1 MSLPLDLKKAL
12 KLRVNEQQVQSRNRV
27 IEELQQNIIE
37 FEKEADMIL
46 TLFREKGSQNN
57 RFTKKRLT
65 EIENEILE
73 IEKQIQKLERQ
84 NIKSEQEVEILTF
97 LNDKLS
103 PLKKGKVTN
112 EKKQSIARAL
122 INQIKIFW
130 DEENLQHQIQI
141 NYKFDK
147 HSEILLTK
155 NLTLSY
161 KKMGYSIRAKNY
173 LENIRVELRSPS
185 PRSLDVPDSK
195 YLHIHHQNIK

>member
-1 MSLPLDLKKAL
+1 MGATGWKDKKLMEARCSDIL
-12 KLRVNEQQVQSRNRV
+12 QLVGIEHKINVMPHVLSGGEQQRV
-27 IEELQQNIIE
+27 
-37 FEKEADMIL
+37 
-46 TLFREKGSQNN
+46 
-57 RFTKKRLT
+57 
-65 EIENEILE
+65 
-73 IEKQIQKLERQ
+73 
-84 NIKSEQEVEILTF
+84 
-97 LNDKLS
+97 
-103 PLKKGKVTN
+103 
-112 EKKQSIARAL
+112 SIARAL

-155 NLTLSY
+155 NLTLTY

-195 YLHIHHQNIK
+195 YLHIHHQSIK